1 MKSILILVHNYLGQ
15 PFVLITN
22 FFLKVQFENDEN
34 LLMISKMLCQ
44 KLPKVGG
51 NGMLVCNFLQ
61 N

>member
-44 KLPKVGG
+44 KLPKVG
-51 NGMLVCNFLQ
+51 
-61 N
+61 